1 MVKLLVDIVSKNG
14 NMLLS
19 VPLRADG
26 TFDEKE
32 EQILKEF
39 GAWMKVN
46 KESIIGTR
54 PWKVFGEGPIAEQTI
69 ALRAQGFNDGNYAK
83 ADARDIRFTQTSKYI
98 YVTALGWP
106 EDHQIVIRSLGRNSK
121 LHPGGVSRVELL
133 GYGKLKCKRTAE
145 GLVVTLPDV
154 PTNGIAPVLRIRK

>member
-32 EQILKEF
+32 EAILKEF

-54 PWKVFGEGPIAEQTI
+54 PWKVFGEGPIAEATI
-69 ALRAQGFNDGNYAK
+69 AINAQGFNDGNYAK
-83 ADARDIRFTQTSKYI
+83 ADARDIRFTQAGRYL
-98 YVTALGWP
+98 YATALGWP
-106 EDHQIVIRSLGRNSK
+106 SDHRLVIRSLARKSK
-121 LHPGGVSRVELL
+121 LHPGAISRVELL
-133 GYGKLKCKRTAE
+133 GYGKLKFSRTAE
-145 GLVVTLPDV
+145 GLEVWLPEV
-154 PTNGIAPVLRIRK
+154 STNGIAPVIRIR